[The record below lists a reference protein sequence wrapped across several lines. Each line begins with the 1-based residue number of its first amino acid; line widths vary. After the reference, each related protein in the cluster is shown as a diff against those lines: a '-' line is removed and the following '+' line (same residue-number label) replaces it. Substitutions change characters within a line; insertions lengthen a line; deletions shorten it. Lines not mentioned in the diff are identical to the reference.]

1 MIGGIDEL
9 IVVAIVVVAAVMLS
23 AAVSAG
29 RNEELI
35 WRQKS
40 YEMSRGVWPE

>member
-1 MIGGIDEL
+1 MSKWLDGI
-9 IVVAIVVVAAVMLS
+9 IVVALVMVAAVMLS